1 VQKNRE
7 KEKKE
12 RELVIQKQRREQ
24 RKREREAKEAE
35 ERLQRQKSLKE
46 AAAQNANDDRYI
58 YIKFIVVQSYLLG
71 GAALPVIRTRYIW
84 LLPACSAVSRKKNV
98 NKMSKYFKI
107 FQKSIFLHTAFR
119 SQFRVCLHKL

>member
-71 GAALPVIRTRYIW
+71 GATCYPDPVYLATPGVLRGFTE
-84 LLPACSAVSRKKNV
+84 KKCQQNV
-98 NKMSKYFKI
+98 KI
-107 FQKSIFLHTAFR
+107 F
-119 SQFRVCLHKL
+119 